1 MTLHIQKFVDRVRG
15 FELKGSKD
23 FVMTIDDAK
32 NLHTD
37 LTQLLLELRN
47 LRERNMLKD
56 TGEEVI
62 TVKMSGGSF

>member
-37 LTQLLLELRN
+37 LTLLLLELRN
-47 LRERNMLKD
+47 LREHHMLKD
-56 TGEEVI
+56 TSNGVI